1 MRSTHT
7 RPALT
12 AALLAGALALAGCSA
27 EDQEKVTDAAS
38 SAGAAVSSAA
48 PSIGAAAS
56 SLASS
61 AGPAV
66 GSAASD
72 ASSAAAS
79 RMDDMR
85 SKDASGSAAASGHA
99 GHSMEHAMDGGPAP
113 AGIEEADDPAYP
125 VGTEVTLTADHMPGM
140 KGAEAT
146 VTGAFDTTAYQVDY
160 TPTDGG
166 EKVTAHKWVVQEELE
181 GVHDDDLHVGDTA
194 VMAAD
199 HMTGM
204 KGAEA
209 TISGISEETVSMVD
223 VTTADGMTM
232 KNHKWVVED
241 EVQPAR

>member
-38 SAGAAVSSAA
+38 SAGDAMGSAA

-79 RMDDMR
+79 
-85 SKDASGSAAASGHA
+85 GHA
-99 GHSMEHAMDGGPAP
+99 GHSMEHAMDGGPSP

-194 VMAAD
+194 VMTAD
-199 HMTGM
+199 HKTGM

-241 EVQPAR
+241 EVRPAR

>member
-38 SAGAAVSSAA
+38 SAGDAMGSAA

-72 ASSAAAS
+72 AS
-79 RMDDMR
+79 
-85 SKDASGSAAASGHA
+85 SAAASGHA

-223 VTTADGMTM
+223 VTSADGMTM

-241 EVQPAR
+241 EVRPAR

>member
-38 SAGAAVSSAA
+38 SAGDAMGSAA

-79 RMDDMR
+79 
-85 SKDASGSAAASGHA
+85 GHA

-113 AGIEEADDPAYP
+113 AGIEEADDPGYP

-194 VMAAD
+194 VMTAD
-199 HMTGM
+199 HKTGM

-241 EVQPAR
+241 EVRPAR